1 MKLWHKVF
9 FISLGILG
17 LVGLLFAIWI
27 NYREVVTTFFAYA
40 FDRQTLINLLR
51 HQGKHNAV
59 LFMAVIAIGSAI
71 PGMPIAAVAVLSGV
85 CFGSWLGFGINIVG
99 IFFGNLLALYIL
111 GEFPHKSRPSRFRP
125 IADRLK
131 NMNHPR
137 LGLSIGYAV
146 PMLPTLL
153 VNYAAI
159 EMKMSLRNKAICI
172 LIGSLP
178 VSFLYAFGGDALLI
192 GNTKTV
198 VITVVL
204 ILLLFGLYEV
214 IRRDQRVTLK
224 MPANLTKIHE
234 EIKNERS

>member
-1 MKLWHKVF
+1 MKLWHKIL
-9 FISLGILG
+9 FITLGILG
-17 LVGLLFAIWI
+17 LIGLLFIIWI
-27 NYREVVTTFFAYA
+27 NYRAVVTTFFAYA
-40 FDRQTLINLLR
+40 FDRQTLIDLLR
-51 HQGKHNAV
+51 HQEKHNAV

-99 IFFGNLLALYIL
+99 TFLGNLLALYIL
-111 GEFPHKSRPSRFRP
+111 GKFPHKVRKSRFRP

-137 LGLSIGYAV
+137 IGLSIGYAI

-172 LIGSLP
+172 LVGSLP
-178 VSFLYAFGGDALLI
+178 VSFLYAFGGDALLL
-192 GNTKTV
+192 GNTKA
-198 VITVVL
+198 VITIVIL
-204 ILLLFGLYEV
+204 ILLLFGLYEI
-214 IRRDQRVTLK
+214 IRRDQR
-224 MPANLTKIHE
+224 I
-234 EIKNERS
+234 IKARN